1 MTSIPKVPHIA
12 QILAKKISS
21 TDRKIVDYIQQNNQ
35 AFLSEIA
42 EALSISKSTVS
53 RRASN
58 LQKEGL
64 IIKVKENNQMKLV
77 WVGGVPA
84 LESELNEATKKH
96 ISASILAENYDS
108 LITSSFSL
116 FNLLFEDNYWEIIMN
131 LKEGLSDIEVS
142 QYIGDSIPLDSVR
155 RILITCDTHQ
165 LIKINTIREHSG
177 DDFTKLFEPL
187 YRIDQINKEYLNY
200 LKIIRGLASAVY
212 HKMENKKI
220 DGYSHIY
227 ESLLELN
234 LINYTLF
241 EDKII
246 SKKEGDERE
255 LIIKALS
262 NYDFAPDLDKI
273 YRQQN
278 WRQKL
283 QSANNVILDDSS
295 NSILIDNKF
304 LDECKKGLK
313 NLE

>member
-1 MTSIPKVPHIA
+1 M
-12 QILAKKISS
+12 
-21 TDRKIVDYIQQNNQ
+21 
-35 AFLSEIA
+35 
-42 EALSISKSTVS
+42 
-53 RRASN
+53 
-58 LQKEGL
+58 
-64 IIKVKENNQMKLV
+64 
-77 WVGGVPA
+77 
-84 LESELNEATKKH
+84 
-96 ISASILAENYDS
+96 
-108 LITSSFSL
+108 
-116 FNLLFEDNYWEIIMN
+116 
-131 LKEGLSDIEVS
+131 
-142 QYIGDSIPLDSVR
+142 
-155 RILITCDTHQ
+155 
-165 LIKINTIREHSG
+165 
-177 DDFTKLFEPL
+177 

-227 ESLLELN
+227 ESILELN